1 MISPTKTSP
10 YKPLNI
16 FDAVHNT
23 IAKGIHDQNFKD
35 GAFRTS
41 IPCTTDI
48 TNKTAVMAAFNIL
61 LASPL
66 LSQAEKEIVRR
77 CRGQF
82 VHLRNRFPGSR
93 VPSSGEAGELAGK
106 LGDLELGG
114 LGLIGKQREDFQN
127 LRIISS

>member
-1 MISPTKTSP
+1 MTTPTRTSP
-10 YKPLNI
+10 YKPFNI

-41 IPCTTDI
+41 IPCTTYI

-66 LSQAEKEIVRR
+66 LSQAEKEVVKC

-82 VHLRNRFPGSR
+82 MHLRNLFSGSR
-93 VPSSGEAGELAGK
+93 VPSSKEAGK
-106 LGDLELGG
+106 LVGELGT
-114 LGLIGKQREDFQN
+114 
-127 LRIISS
+127 

>member
-1 MISPTKTSP
+1 MTTPTRTSP
-10 YKPLNI
+10 YKPFNF
-16 FDAVHNT
+16 FDAVHNAIT
-23 IAKGIHDQNFKD
+23 KGIHDQNFKN

-41 IPCTTDI
+41 ISCTTYI

-66 LSQAEKEIVRR
+66 LSQAEKEVVKC

-82 VHLRNRFPGSR
+82 MHLRNLFSGSR
-93 VPSSGEAGELAGK
+93 VPSSKEAGK
-106 LGDLELGG
+106 LVGELGDLKLGG
-114 LGLIGKQREDFQN
+114 LGLIGKQREAFQN